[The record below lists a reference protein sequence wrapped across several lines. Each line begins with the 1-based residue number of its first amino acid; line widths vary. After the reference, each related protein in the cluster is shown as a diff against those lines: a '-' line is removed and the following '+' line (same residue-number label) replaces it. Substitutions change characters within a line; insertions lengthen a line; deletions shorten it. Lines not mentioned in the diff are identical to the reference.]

1 MLSSNAASCK
11 AAPSNFHQHRSSER
25 GWPNSG
31 PGAFSL
37 PQLSP
42 SLLCIPFRA
51 QLPAWLGAPTQRG
64 VRSSIQPLQ
73 GHSTELTPLL
83 GHTIVAGM
91 AESTKHLYNLS
102 LISIT
107 FSELLRAVLSALH
120 PVLHYGFEHLLQ
132 WPSFLGHI
140 FRGLTTC
147 LIISPLQT

>member
-1 MLSSNAASCK
+1 MLPHARLLPATSTSTGAVKEAGQTLVQVLSPFLSS
-11 AAPSNFHQHRSSER
+11 
-25 GWPNSG
+25 
-31 PGAFSL
+31 L
-37 PQLSP
+37 P
-42 SLLCIPFRA
+42 LLCIPFRA

-120 PVLHYGFEHLLQ
+120 PVVHYGFEHLLQ